1 MTLIDAS
8 LDSEGPV
15 EHSVPMERFP
25 NGIEFPADLKKRIRY
40 DPIRRR
46 LVFIG
51 FMSKSEFD
59 RLCQL
64 SDDWSF
70 RRPLEDLFRLCTPE
84 EPRSGVFN
92 RVRSA
97 LGLL

>member
-1 MTLIDAS
+1 
-8 LDSEGPV
+8 V
-15 EHSVPMERFP
+15 ENSVPMPRFP
-25 NGIEFPADLKKRIRY
+25 SGIEFPADLKRRIRY

-64 SDDWSF
+64 SDDWSY

-84 EPRSGVFN
+84 EPPSGLF
-92 RVRSA
+92 RLVRTA
-97 LGLL
+97 LGIL